1 MSLKLTDTQLMLLSA
16 ASQRE
21 DQCIILPTGARLAAS
36 RKAAAKLLDAGLVR
50 EVRARK
56 DAPGWRRDEETEQA
70 CALKLTAPGLK
81 AIALEAGGDEGD
93 APIADASGV
102 GAQEGSGSSRTVD
115 TV

>member
-70 CALKLTAPGLK
+70 FALKLTAPGLK
-81 AIALEAGGDEGD
+81 AIALERTGTREMRRSQTPAV
-93 APIADASGV
+93 SGRRRV
-102 GAQEGSGSSRTVD
+102 RALLALST
-115 TV
+115 